1 MSSTLLTWH
10 ETTTTYVFIDNH
22 NLYVYNLMVTDLA
35 TLFEKILLTF
45 YLYKIVSLFIL
56 K

>member
-1 MSSTLLTWH
+1 M
-10 ETTTTYVFIDNH
+10 
-22 NLYVYNLMVTDLA
+22 MVTDLA

-45 YLYKIVSLFIL
+45 YLYKIVSLFIV